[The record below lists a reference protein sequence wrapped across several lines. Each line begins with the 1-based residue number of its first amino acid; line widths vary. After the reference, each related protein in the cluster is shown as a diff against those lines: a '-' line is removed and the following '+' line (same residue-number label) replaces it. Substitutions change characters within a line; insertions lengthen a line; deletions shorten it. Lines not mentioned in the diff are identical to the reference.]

1 MKVDEEVAK
10 EKAALDEKLSA
21 MEVCIS
27 ANNLGEFALYLGEY
41 YSALDEKLSAMEV
54 CISANC
60 CLNLGEF
67 FHVSRRIRVCTS
79 ANKFF
84 TSANSCLDQ
93 EKYAHENEALR
104 RELEEMTSPGADEQV
119 IRRLLLVNSAI
130 YDH

>member
-27 ANNLGEFALYLGEY
+27 ANY
-41 YSALDEKLSAMEV
+41 
-54 CISANC
+54 
-60 CLNLGEF
+60 CLHLGEF

-79 ANKFF
+79 ANEFFTSANKFF
-84 TSANSCLDQ
+84 TSANSGLDQ

-119 IRRLLLVNSAI
+119 IRRILLVNSAI
-130 YDH
+130 YDY